1 MKQEKNTTVT
11 AIINAKIPDGKS
23 VFMALVMTVLVVGKA
38 WAGDSA
44 SYAQNNTTSYA
55 QSNILPRAESVVTA
69 DVITVGDVFQGVARH
84 AGHVLAPAPALG
96 GELVLSAHDLTRIS
110 DAFGFGWKAQNAMER
125 TVIRRDAQEI
135 DRFQIEAAL
144 QEKLALSLPGQKFE
158 TVFDSRTATL
168 YIPTHEI
175 AAVSVEDLRYDLAR
189 GLFRATLVAGDVRRD
204 ISGQLH
210 LLTSVPVLAQA
221 RRSGDIITASDITFL
236 DIRSSDLSAQTVVDE
251 KQLLGRVPRRSLL
264 AMRPVAAGDIVE
276 PVLVR
281 KGEMVTVSLQNGS
294 MFLTTQARAL
304 ENGASG
310 SLIKV
315 MNMSSRQVLDAVVT
329 GAQSVSIRAAGS

>member
-1 MKQEKNTTVT
+1 MKQEKNTTAA
-11 AIINAKIPDGKS
+11 AIISAKIPDGKS

-38 WAGDSA
+38 WAGDVHM
-44 SYAQNNTTSYA
+44 QNVT
-55 QSNILPRAESVVTA
+55 PRSESTVTA
-69 DVITVGDVFQGVARH
+69 DVITVGDVFQGAPRH
-84 AGHVLAPAPALG
+84 ADHVLAPAPALG
-96 GELVLSAHDLTRIS
+96 SELVLNAHDLTRIS
-110 DAFGFGWKAQNAMER
+110 DAFGFGWKAQSAMEK

-158 TVFDSRTATL
+158 TVLDSRTSAL
-168 YIPTHEI
+168 YIPPHEM
-175 AAVSVEDLRYDLAR
+175 AAVSVEDLRYDLSR
-189 GLFRATLVAGDVRRD
+189 GVFRATLAAADVRRD
-204 ISGQLH
+204 ITGQLH

-221 RRSGDIITASDITFL
+221 KRSGDIITRSDITYL
-236 DIRSSDLSAQTVVDE
+236 DIRSADVSAQMIVDE
-251 KQLLGRVPRRSLL
+251 KQLLGLSPRRSLP
-264 AMRPVAAGDIVE
+264 AMRPVAAGDIVQ
-276 PVLVR
+276 PMLVK

-304 ENGASG
+304 ENGGSG